1 MTPNIHFHK
10 VLAVPKVCKD
20 MSAHRHMYVHKG
32 TDLGGARQEGLRLPS
47 SD

>member
-1 MTPNIHFHK
+1 MTPNIHCHK
-10 VLAVPKVCKD
+10 VLAVPEVCKD

-32 TDLGGARQEGLRLPS
+32 TDLGGARPEGLRSLT